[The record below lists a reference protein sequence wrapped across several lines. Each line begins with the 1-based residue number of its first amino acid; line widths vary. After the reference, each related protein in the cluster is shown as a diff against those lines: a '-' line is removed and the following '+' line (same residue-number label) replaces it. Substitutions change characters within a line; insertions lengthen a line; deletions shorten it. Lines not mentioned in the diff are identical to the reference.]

1 MQQMFWKT
9 LVMLAESF
17 SVNGVNCFAAVPLLT
32 FGSTLAPPPK
42 AFVVDAPKGEDAFA
56 VVDPK
61 PPKVDVAGLLPN
73 KPPPVADDPKT
84 DPELLEDP
92 NADVVCCGC
101 CCCCCCC

>member
-73 KPPPVADDPKT
+73 KPPPVADDPKQILNCWKT
-84 DPELLEDP
+84 QTQM
-92 NADVVCCGC
+92 
-101 CCCCCCC
+101 

>member
-42 AFVVDAPKGEDAFA
+42 AFVVDAPKGECICSSG
-56 VVDPK
+56 PETT
-61 PPKVDVAGLLPN
+61 KVDVAGLLPN
-73 KPPPVADDPKT
+73 KPPPVADDPKQILNCWKT
-84 DPELLEDP
+84 QTQM
-92 NADVVCCGC
+92 
-101 CCCCCCC
+101 